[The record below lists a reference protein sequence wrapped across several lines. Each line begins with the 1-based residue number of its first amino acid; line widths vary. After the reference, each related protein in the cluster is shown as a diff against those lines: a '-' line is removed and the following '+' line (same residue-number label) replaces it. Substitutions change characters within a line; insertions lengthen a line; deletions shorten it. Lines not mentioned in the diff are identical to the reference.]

1 MSTFLTEI
9 TDLIIRYVGYSE
21 TMNFA
26 GKKALWDA
34 DDPSPL
40 LMPEEARTALI
51 GWNAIEAYWSKSRTI
66 MDSLQS
72 RSANHR
78 VRQIDE
84 DLALATY
91 DMRWIAT
98 LSGPKEISR
107 KPISADV
114 RVTALLRKKSEGWR
128 FFHLMEGPVDLIA
141 MARQSYARK
150 AAALFPDDL

>member
-1 MSTFLTEI
+1 
-9 TDLIIRYVGYSE
+9 
-21 TMNFA
+21 
-26 GKKALWDA
+26 
-34 DDPSPL
+34 
-40 LMPEEARTALI
+40 
-51 GWNAIEAYWSKSRTI
+51 
-66 MDSLQS
+66 
-72 RSANHR
+72 